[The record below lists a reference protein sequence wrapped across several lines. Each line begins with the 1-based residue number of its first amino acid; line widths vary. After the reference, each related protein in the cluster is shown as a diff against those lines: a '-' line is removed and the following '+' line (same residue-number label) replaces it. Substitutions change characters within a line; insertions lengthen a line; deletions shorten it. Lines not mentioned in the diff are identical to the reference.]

1 VICYYGKDDADDSL
15 CTDPGLPAWVTVHPK
30 NGDHHFEGGYQPL
43 AAQMI
48 DEIPSGATV
57 GNTAH

>member
-1 VICYYGKDDADDSL
+1 
-15 CTDPGLPAWVTVHPK
+15 VHAK

-48 DEIPSGATV
+48 DEIPVGTPG
-57 GNTAH
+57 GNTVH